1 MQTDQDQMLEQLKQI
16 YGFEPG
22 AGYVE
27 THLPQVRFFW
37 STEPV
42 PRAPLIYN
50 AGLVLILRGHK
61 TGYLNDHTFTYDPD
75 HYLALSVPMP
85 FDCKTDASADDPLL
99 GLFIDVS
106 RKTLHELNRAMGDPR
121 TEPDQATK
129 LGVTPAPMD
138 SGMRSAIDRLMAVLC
153 DSQDAAILGPGIL
166 REILYHALQ
175 GPHGSALR
183 AIGQVDS
190 HFDRIARCISQIREH
205 YAEPISIDDMAQTAG
220 MSSAVL
226 HRAFKNVTGASPHQY
241 LTATR
246 LNRAKGMI
254 IADGLPVAEAA
265 RQVGYD
271 SAAHFSRA
279 FRKHFGV
286 SPRDARDAGY
296 SPIDI

>member
-1 MQTDQDQMLEQLKQI
+1 MLERLQEI

-37 STEPV
+37 STEAV

-50 AGLVLILRGHK
+50 AGLVLILQGHK
-61 TGYLNDHTFTYDPD
+61 TGYLGDRTFAYDPD
-75 HYLALSVPMP
+75 HYLVLSVPMP
-85 FDCKTDASADDPLL
+85 FDCETDASPEDPLL
-99 GLFIDVS
+99 GLFIDIS
-106 RKTLHELNRAMGDPR
+106 RETLHELNKAMGAPHS
-121 TEPDQATK
+121 EPAKATS
-129 LGVTPAPMD
+129 LGVTPAPMQAN
-138 SGMRSAIDRLMAVLC
+138 MRDAIDRLMAALC
-153 DSQDAAILGPGIL
+153 DPQDAAILGPGIL
-166 REILYHALQ
+166 REILYHALR
-175 GPHGSALR
+175 GPHGAALR

-190 HFDRIARCISQIREH
+190 HFDRVARSIVYIREN
-205 YAEPISIDDMAQTAG
+205 YPETISIDDMARTAG
-220 MSSAVL
+220 MSAPVF
-226 HRAFKNVTGASPHQY
+226 HRAFKSVTGASPHQY

-254 IADGLPVAEAA
+254 TADALPVAEAA
-265 RQVGYD
+265 RRVGYE

-296 SPIDI
+296 MPIDI